1 MTTHEGAEGPA
12 HQFVSFAQQHR
23 VARFGMWVFLV
34 SETMIFGAL
43 FCGYA
48 VYWTL
53 YPEAFSEAVQFL
65 NLSHATLM
73 TLVLLASS
81 TAVACAVTA
90 MEMDRRKTAMASIGV
105 TIFLGLVFFV
115 MKLDEY
121 AEKAEYGLIPTA
133 SFSYPGVETAEH
145 ARIFFSWYFLITGTH
160 ALHVLVGLGAL
171 VWVLLAIRR
180 GRYSSRHLSPLE
192 GTGLYWH
199 LVDVIWIFVF
209 PLIYLMAREGGVG

>member
-1 MTTHEGAEGPA
+1 MTAREVVETPA
-12 HQFVSFAQQHR
+12 HQFVSFEQQHR
-23 VARFGMWVFLV
+23 VARFGMWIFLV
-34 SETMIFGAL
+34 SETMIFGGL

-48 VYWTL
+48 VYWML

-65 NLSHATLM
+65 NLSHGALM
-73 TLVLLASS
+73 TVVLLASS

-90 MEMDRRKTAMASIGV
+90 LEMDRRRLAMASLGV
-105 TIFLGLVFFV
+105 TIFLGLLFFV

-121 AEKAEYGLIPTA
+121 AEKAAYGLIPTA
-133 SFSYPGVETAEH
+133 SFSYPGAESAEQ

-160 ALHVLVGLGAL
+160 ALHVLVGLAAIL
-171 VWVLLAIRR
+171 WVLIAIWR
-180 GRYSSRHLSPLE
+180 GRYSSRHLSPVE
-192 GTGLYWH
+192 GAGLYWH